1 MRLERGG
8 FHKRKTRTHTV
19 LIIRRAIVDT
29 DASWAGSPH
38 AGRSAA
44 QSVLC
49 VRLAAGGAGPGGV
62 ARGPVACSTRYSL
75 HLAND
80 KLCVRGAHAHAKPD
94 WKFARGATHT
104 HSMSIGVC
112 THRAG
117 APGRPLI
124 PEFQCRAEAG
134 AQGLR
139 ARERES
145 ADGIRT
151 DAWGA
156 PRSG

>member
-1 MRLERGG
+1 MRGLSQKENENAYRFNYKACDSRYGRELGG
-8 FHKRKTRTHTV
+8 V
-19 LIIRRAIVDT
+19 AARRSECGPKCAV
-29 DASWAGSPH
+29 
-38 AGRSAA
+38 
-44 QSVLC
+44 C
-49 VRLAAGGAGPGGV
+49 AAGGWGAGPGGV

-134 AQGLR
+134 AQGPR

-145 ADGIRT
+145 ADGVRT

-156 PRSG
+156 PPRSG